1 MCCRAHR
8 IGVVE
13 FHDRNAEPE
22 VLSVLTTNRQAILER
37 TSRFSQ
43 SIFDP
48 GSSRIWDSVVA
59 GADLFTTSEQNPR
72 AIRAL
77 VFLSEGEGYEQRQ
90 CARRLEGHDLS
101 GRLFHTLLT
110 DAKFTGAYYT
120 SVSAA
125 TLL

>member
-1 MCCRAHR
+1 MLETFNAALGVLPGAHR

-72 AIRAL
+72 AVRAL
-77 VFLSEGEGYEQRQ
+77 VFLSEGRDTSSVNVRADWKGMI
-90 CARRLEGHDLS
+90 CP
-101 GRLFHTLLT
+101 
-110 DAKFTGAYYT
+110 GACSTRY
-120 SVSAA
+120 
-125 TLL
+125 